1 MTFSAYYV
9 FFISRKVKTPTE
21 MPKKK
26 KKDLCSVWRKC
37 CDRSSMSKA
46 VCKIPWLDDVPWSGR
61 PVEVDRD
68 QIKTLI
74 ENNEVLH

>member
-26 KKDLCSVWRKC
+26 KKKIC
-37 CDRSSMSKA
+37 A
-46 VCKIPWLDDVPWSGR
+46 VCGGGVVTDRTHQKCFVKFHAGDFWLDDDVP
-61 PVEVDRD
+61 
-68 QIKTLI
+68 
-74 ENNEVLH
+74 